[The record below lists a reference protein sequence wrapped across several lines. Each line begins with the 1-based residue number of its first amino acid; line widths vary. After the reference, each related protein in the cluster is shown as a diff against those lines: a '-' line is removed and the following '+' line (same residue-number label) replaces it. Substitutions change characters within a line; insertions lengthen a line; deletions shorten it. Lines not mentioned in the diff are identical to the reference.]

1 MAAAHQV
8 CSGEDDREAKGGDD
22 DACREEDGELL
33 TGVAHGVRVVH
44 QSSRYAVRNGWEDVK
59 KQHKE
64 GPVLA
69 GKEREV
75 SAVFVSPVAFQHTIT
90 FQHTLQGNGK
100 WQGCKQAAAE
110 TKASGLWGNVTLA

>member
-1 MAAAHQV
+1 M
-8 CSGEDDREAKGGDD
+8 CSGEDDRESEGGDH
-22 DACREEDGELL
+22 DACCEEDGELL

-44 QSSRYAVRNGWEDVK
+44 QSSRYAVRNGREDVK

-75 SAVFVSPVAFQHTIT
+75 SAVFVSPVAFQHTKHG
-90 FQHTLQGNGK
+90 FVYRAMGNDKVANKLQLRPK
-100 WQGCKQAAAE
+100 PRACE
-110 TKASGLWGNVTLA
+110 RMSGSTHPCVQL